1 MRLSIIIPVYNVAPF
16 LEQCLDSLFV
26 DNRFA
31 GQVICVNDGS
41 SDGSLEIL
49 NRYVEHYPNL
59 LVVTQP
65 NMGLSVARNTGL
77 DHAKGDYVFF
87 LDSDDWVMPDMIDCV
102 LNRIDSEDVI
112 YFNAKRYYEDSQSWD
127 DDCPLPEVRDVLGSD
142 YFTISRGQ
150 KRNMPIVCVCG
161 GFYRRSFL
169 FEHHLKNE
177 PGIYHE
183 DNYFTPQVLLVA
195 KHVSFVDEYLY
206 VYRIRKGSITAKV
219 SQKHIKDLLFIARN
233 LFDHYKLSPDVP
245 RVFYSDVKD
254 LYIQLI
260 IDAYNNGIPLGKMWL
275 NSDSKNLAQCADDT
289 RSQKISTLCMISPKL
304 AYNYIVDKLP
314 SIIRRSINRFM

>member
-16 LEQCLDSLFV
+16 LEQCLDSVFV

-87 LDSDDWVMPDMIDCV
+87 LDSDDWVMPGMIDRV
-102 LNRIDSEDVI
+102 LSRVDGEDVI
-112 YFNAKRYYEDSQSWD
+112 YYNARRFFEDTDSWD
-127 DDCPLPEVRDVLGSD
+127 SVCPVTEIKDVSGAD
-142 YFTISRGQ
+142 YFKMALGQ
-150 KRNMPIVCVCG
+150 KRNIPIVCVWG

-169 FEHHLKNE
+169 LEHHLKNE

-195 KHVSFVDEYLY
+195 QHVSFVNEYLY
-206 VYRIRKGSITAKV
+206 VYRIRKGSITATVK
-219 SQKHIKDLLFIARN
+219 QKHIKDMLFVARN
-233 LFDHYKLSPDVP
+233 LFNHYELSPDVP
-245 RVFYSDVKD
+245 RVFYSAVKD
-254 LYIQLI
+254 LYIHLI
-260 IDAYNNGIPLGKMWL
+260 IDAYRNGIPLGRMWQK
-275 NSDSKNLAQCADDT
+275 SDSKRMAKCADDT
-289 RSQKISTLCMISPKL
+289 RSRKISKLCMLSTKL
-304 AYNYIVDKLP
+304 AYDYMEDKLP
-314 SIIRRSINRFM
+314 GIIRRSINRFL